1 MDNNLLAFSIIA
13 EAGDAKSAALEAAA
27 AALERDFSQAKAS
40 MEACEKALASAHEI
54 QTGMLREE
62 MAGEGQAVGLLM
74 VHAQDH
80 LSGAGMA
87 RDLGG
92 LIIRLCEQVAE
103 LEGRS

>member
-13 EAGDAKSAALEAAA
+13 EAGDAKSAALEAAS

-40 MEACEKALASAHEI
+40 MEACEKALTSAHEI

-80 LSGAGMA
+80 LMGAGLMRELA
-87 RDLGG
+87 Q
-92 LIIRLCEQVAE
+92 IIIAQYRVIAK
-103 LEGRS
+103 LEGKG

>member
-1 MDNNLLAFSIIA
+1 MEQAPSRQMPRWRKGAVYWTLA
-13 EAGDAKSAALEAAA
+13 
-27 AALERDFSQAKAS
+27 AS
-40 MEACEKALASAHEI
+40 W
-54 QTGMLREE
+54 LREE

-103 LEGRS
+103 LEGKL